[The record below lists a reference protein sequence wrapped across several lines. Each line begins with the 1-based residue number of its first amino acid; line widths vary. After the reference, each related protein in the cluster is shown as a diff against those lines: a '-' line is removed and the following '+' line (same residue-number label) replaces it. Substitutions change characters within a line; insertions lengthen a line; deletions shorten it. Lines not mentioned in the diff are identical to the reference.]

1 MSDAIRIRPAD
12 RADLPAILAIYNEA
26 VLTTT
31 ASYDYE
37 PRSQEAQEAWFDD
50 HATRNLPVLVAESD
64 AGEILGWSTLST
76 FRPRPGYRFTC
87 ENSVYVAAS
96 ARGRG
101 LGKRLLA
108 PLIEDARRLGF
119 RSIIAVIDARNEV
132 SLRLH
137 ENFGFERA
145 ALLRNVGYKFDRWLD
160 IVFMQLQ
167 LRSDDQ
173 PNA

>member
-1 MSDAIRIRPAD
+1 MSESIHIRPAA
-12 RADLPAILAIYNEA
+12 RADLPSILNIYNEA

-37 PRSQEAQEAWFDD
+37 PRSFEVQEAWFDS
-50 HATRNLPVLVAESD
+50 HATGNLPVFVAEDES
-64 AGEILGWSTLST
+64 GEILGWSTLSS

-101 LGKRLLA
+101 IGKRLLS
-108 PLIEDARRLGF
+108 PLITEARRLGF
-119 RSIIAVIDARNEV
+119 RSIIAVIDAENEV
-132 SLRLH
+132 SLHLH

-145 ALLRNVGYKFDRWLD
+145 ALLKNVGFKFDRWLD
-160 IVFMQLQ
+160 IVLMQLQ
-167 LRSDDQ
+167 LR
-173 PNA
+173 